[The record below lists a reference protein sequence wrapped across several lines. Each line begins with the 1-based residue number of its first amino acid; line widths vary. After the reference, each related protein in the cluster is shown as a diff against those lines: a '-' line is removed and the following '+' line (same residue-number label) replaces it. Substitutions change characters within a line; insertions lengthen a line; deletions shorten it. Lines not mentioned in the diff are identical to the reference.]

1 MQEASAVDDQ
11 TVRNDPTR
19 ATPATHALDGR
30 LRRRDFW
37 LLALKRRSER
47 WLLPLPL
54 GRLWHELLL
63 FGVLQAWACLFAGIL
78 LVAIVATKF
87 AWPVASPIARYDFL
101 LLVALATQGCLLALK
116 MERLEEA
123 KVILIFHVAATVME
137 LFKTAKGSW
146 IYPEPNLIRIA
157 GVPLFSGFLYS
168 AVGSYIARCW
178 RLFDFRFSGYPPPWT
193 TWVLALLIYANFF
206 THHYVVDL
214 RYAILALAVLIYG
227 RTVIHFTI
235 DQVPRRMPLL
245 LGFLLVALFIWIA
258 ENIGSFSA
266 VWLYPH
272 QLKAW
277 SPVSLGKLGSWFL
290 LMIISFVLVAL
301 VNEPRPLSALPT
313 PRTRD

>member
-1 MQEASAVDDQ
+1 MNDEAWRAGAADQ
-11 TVRNDPTR
+11 MTQT
-19 ATPATHALDGR
+19 DGDGT
-30 LRRRDFW
+30 RRRDVW
-37 LLALKRRSER
+37 LAALKHHSER
-47 WLLPLPL
+47 WVLPLPL

-78 LVAIVATKF
+78 LFTIVATKF
-87 AWPVASPIARYDFL
+87 AWPAAMPIARYDFL
-101 LLVALATQGCLLALK
+101 LLVALATQGSLLALK
-116 MERLEEA
+116 MERIEEA
-123 KVILIFHVAATVME
+123 KVILIFHIVATIME

-146 IYPEPNLIRIA
+146 IYPEPSLVRIA

-178 RLFDFRFSGYPPPWT
+178 RLFDFRFSNYPPIWT
-193 TWVLALLIYANFF
+193 TWILAMLIYVNFF

-214 RYAILALAVLIYG
+214 RYGIFALAFLLYG

-235 DQVPRRMPLL
+235 DRVPRQMPLL
-245 LGFLLVALFIWIA
+245 LGFFLVSLFIWIA

-277 SPVSLGKLGSWFL
+277 SPVTFGKLGSWFL

-301 VNEPRPLSALPT
+301 VNQPRPLT
-313 PRTRD
+313 RTGDR

>member
-1 MQEASAVDDQ
+1 MTDPAWRTDAAPAIEAV
-11 TVRNDPTR
+11 
-19 ATPATHALDGR
+19 PATEEGF
-30 LRRRDFW
+30 RRRDLW

-87 AWPVASPIARYDFL
+87 AWPSAAPIARYDFL
-101 LLVALATQGCLLALK
+101 LLVALAIQGCLLALK
-116 MERLEEA
+116 MERIEEA
-123 KVILIFHVAATVME
+123 KVILIFHIAATVME

-178 RLFDFRFSGYPPPWT
+178 RLLDFRFSNYPPPWT
-193 TWVLALLIYANFF
+193 TWILALLVYVNFF
-206 THHYVVDL
+206 SHHYIVDL
-214 RYAILALAVLIYG
+214 RYVILVLAFLIYG
-227 RTVIHFTI
+227 RTIIHFTV

-266 VWLYPH
+266 IWLYPH

-277 SPVSLGKLGSWFL
+277 SPVSLSKLGSWFL
-290 LMIISFVLVAL
+290 LMIISFVLVAV
-301 VNEPRPLSALPT
+301 VNEPRPFG
-313 PRTRD
+313 PREAVRSPDRR